1 MKLLL
6 AVVYFFVEMFCIV
19 EFADEFGILVLFLE
33 IIVSAILGF
42 GVMFGQY
49 SMLPMAYS
57 EILNG
62 GIRNF
67 IGRNI
72 LRLIGAILLIIPGIL
87 CDIIGFSFVVVSLFF
102 ITKEQ
107 NCRNQQTKYEDG
119 NIIDVEIIEDKK

>member
-87 CDIIGFSFVVVSLFF
+87 CDIIGLSFVVVSLFF

-107 NCRNQQTKYEDG
+107 NCRNQQTKYEDS
-119 NIIDVEIIEDKK
+119 NII

>member
-87 CDIIGFSFVVVSLFF
+87 CDIIGFSFVVVCLFF

-107 NCRNQQTKYEDG
+107 NCTSQQTKYEDG

>member
-67 IGRNI
+67 IGRKG
-72 LRLIGAILLIIPGIL
+72 RLFCHCHRL
-87 CDIIGFSFVVVSLFF
+87 SLSARQDARRGWH
-102 ITKEQ
+102 T
-107 NCRNQQTKYEDG
+107 
-119 NIIDVEIIEDKK
+119 